1 MATISTPALRRLQTL
16 YAQFER
22 RSLDGDT
29 SREARLAWATERLGK
44 PVASF
49 SALTNADGKFLIDA
63 LQLSMNIAETA
74 PSKRQYKSTRDRQ
87 KEGTEG
93 RRDQIHPD
101 TTLLAGDERVFQ
113 LIQQEMT
120 ALGWNKERLLAFL
133 RSPSGPN
140 HGRDTIRTLG
150 DANRIHFAL
159 KLMSRRKS
167 THGAAA
173 V

>member
-1 MATISTPALRRLQTL
+1 MSTISTPALRRLQTL

-22 RSLDGDT
+22 RSLDGDN

-49 SALTNADGKFLIDA
+49 SALTSADGKFLIDA
-63 LQLSMNIAETA
+63 LQLSMNIGET
-74 PSKRQYKSTRDRQ
+74 SKRQRKSTRDRQ

-93 RRDQIHPD
+93 RRDQLHPD
-101 TTLLAGDERVFQ
+101 TTLLDGSERVLR
-113 LIQQEMT
+113 LIQQEMS

-140 HGRDTIRTLG
+140 QHRDTILTLG

-159 KLMSRRKS
+159 KRMSRRKS
-167 THGAAA
+167 PQEAAA
-173 V
+173 